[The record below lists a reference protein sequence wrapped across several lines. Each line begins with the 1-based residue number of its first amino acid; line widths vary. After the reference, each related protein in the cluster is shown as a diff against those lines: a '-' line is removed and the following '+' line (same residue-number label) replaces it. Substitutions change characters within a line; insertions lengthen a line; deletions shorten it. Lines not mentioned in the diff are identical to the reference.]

1 MSRISALKNKISKL
15 QIKIIVLRNTLSAEH
30 VEVQDKEIILLKQEG
45 QYKQKDIDSLVDK
58 LYTANKELRNANES
72 IVGLT
77 TNIKSLED
85 RKFKNRL
92 KKLFV
97 S

>member
-15 QIKIIVLRNTLSAEH
+15 KEENNKLEKSFTLEYIRILK
-30 VEVQDKEIILLKQEG
+30 KEIVELKQEG
-45 QYKQKDIDSLVDK
+45 QCKQVSIDSLQYK
-58 LYTANKELRNANES
+58 LDRANKTLKDASETFIKLDEY
-72 IVGLT
+72 IQ
-77 TNIKSLED
+77 NIED
-85 RKFKNRL
+85 KKFKNRL